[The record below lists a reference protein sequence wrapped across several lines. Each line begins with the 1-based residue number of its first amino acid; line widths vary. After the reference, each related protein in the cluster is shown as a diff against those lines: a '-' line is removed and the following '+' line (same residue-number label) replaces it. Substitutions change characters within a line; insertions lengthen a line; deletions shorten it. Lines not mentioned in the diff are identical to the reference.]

1 MFEELKIAMAE
12 IIRQIPKFLILDNSE
27 SLRQQLLKIE
37 IAGRTS
43 YQSEKGEVTL
53 ESATKFAKM
62 LISRG
67 HESVLEHTSTSV
79 KFLDNSIGMM
89 RELNRHRIASVTEE
103 STRYVDNSELKFI
116 FPRHKEIKE
125 RVNLTD
131 GSGEISIEKMV
142 NTMEIYYRSLRKAGW
157 SPEEARSFLPL
168 GLNSEEVFTA
178 NWREWR
184 HVFELRTAKAAHFE
198 IRSTMVEVL
207 NAFKEI
213 IPGVFDDFERSGV
226 DKNGYPYYEKR
237 IK

>member
-79 KFLDNSIGMM
+79 KF
-89 RELNRHRIASVTEE
+89 
-103 STRYVDNSELKFI
+103 
-116 FPRHKEIKE
+116 
-125 RVNLTD
+125 
-131 GSGEISIEKMV
+131 
-142 NTMEIYYRSLRKAGW
+142 
-157 SPEEARSFLPL
+157 
-168 GLNSEEVFTA
+168 
-178 NWREWR
+178 
-184 HVFELRTAKAAHFE
+184 
-198 IRSTMVEVL
+198 
-207 NAFKEI
+207 
-213 IPGVFDDFERSGV
+213 
-226 DKNGYPYYEKR
+226 
-237 IK
+237 